1 MIYKKAANFPHPVL
15 SNDSNS
21 YVAPEFIFEVTFN
34 ETNDNYV
41 FGIEI
46 ASLPTFL
53 QTLLNAEQARLVFII
68 QSKDNLFIK
77 LAAYE
82 RQITIDKNR
91 VSFNYRTSVQL
102 HVQLLEDITFTANN
116 DLKPFYDQV
125 KSDIFVTKNAILAYS
140 NIVVFES
147 FKKPFELFERK
158 HVPNLKSDIA
168 IELGTETII
177 INYKQKE
184 FLFHSMTASSQLV
197 NGYIYTGLH
206 VALLNFVHN
215 YGGDEEFVDIAEI
228 DEPATGL
235 DSKLLTLLKSKMIA
249 EINKDNIDEVIY
261 QVTDRIIEK
270 YVDAVGRLNAH
281 ED

>member
-21 YVAPEFIFEVTFN
+21 YVAPEFIFEVTFH

-46 ASLPTFL
+46 ESLPPFL
-53 QTLLNAEQARLVFII
+53 QTLLDAGQARLVFII
-68 QSKDNLFIK
+68 QSKDNMFIK
-77 LAAYE
+77 LAAHE
-82 RQITIDKNR
+82 RHITIDKSR

-102 HVQLLEDITFTANN
+102 HVQLLEDISFTSNHN
-116 DLKPFYDQV
+116 LMPFYDRV
-125 KSDIFVTKNAILAYS
+125 KADIVVTKNAILAYS

-147 FKKPFELFERK
+147 SKKPFELFERK
-158 HVPNLKSDIA
+158 HIPNLKSDIA

-184 FLFHSMTASSQLV
+184 FLFHSLTGSSHLV

-206 VALLNFVHN
+206 VALLNFVHV
-215 YGGDEEFVDIAEI
+215 YGGDEEFVDIAEV
-228 DEPATGL
+228 DEPATEL
-235 DSKLLTLLKSKMIA
+235 DSKLLTLMKSKLIT
-249 EINKDNIDEVIY
+249 ELNKDNVDEVIY
-261 QVTDRIIEK
+261 QITDRIIGK
-270 YVDAVGRLNAH
+270 YVDAVGRLQIH